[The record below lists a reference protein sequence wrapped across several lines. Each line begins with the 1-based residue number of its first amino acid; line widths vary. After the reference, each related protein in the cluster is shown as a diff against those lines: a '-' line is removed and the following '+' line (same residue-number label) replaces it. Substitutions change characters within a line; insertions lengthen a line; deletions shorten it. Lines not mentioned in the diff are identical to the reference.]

1 MNLEILAKLPPV
13 ILLHLFAALAAFVLG
28 GFQLLAPKG
37 TVPHKLLGWIWFS
50 LMLLVAGSAIFIRNF
65 EGTSMPTLFG
75 FSPIHLFVVLT
86 LVSVPQ
92 AIIAI
97 KRGNVKAHAS
107 AVRGLYLGGM
117 LIAGA
122 FTFLPGRTM
131 YQIFFG

>member
-1 MNLEILAKLPPV
+1 MNLEILQELPAV
-13 ILLHLFAALAAFVLG
+13 ILLHLFAALAAFFLG

-37 TVPHKLLGWIWFS
+37 TVPHKTLGWIWFS
-50 LMLLVAGSAIFIRNF
+50 LMIVVAVSAIFIRNF
-65 EGTSMPTLFG
+65 EGSALPTLFG

-86 LVSVPQ
+86 LWSVPS

-122 FTFLPGRTM
+122 FTFMPGRTM